1 MFVVGAVVVSYTCE
15 VEWSKSIAETLRD
28 VEGVVVTADEPEG
41 EFGIV
46 FAESPE
52 PAEDAPIVE
61 GLKLSAH
68 MVPAGSDSGFTHF
81 ADGAQFS
88 RSAFYEGSLP
98 GRYAFLNAAV
108 AERHDREIMD
118 VVVERSS
125 QGIFAPWGAAAAA
138 LQDGFRGELD
148 VHAVAVDETDGMA
161 GMVQKV
167 ADAISIERSRIEHAT
182 CLEWLRSGCN
192 GRLLVDGSIGQMFA
206 DEPGREAGSLVG
218 LVKSHRKQ
226 YFTKATAAVILGL
239 KEGERSSVFVAQTRR
254 RQDAPTHSWY
264 LRLRSDPHRQP
275 AFGLVRVE
283 IPPSDDSAATADTVS
298 AWVLAERSPVS
309 LPDFRYDRLL
319 YPIRAV
325 EMLLKSRHPSRAS
338 IQALIGA

>member
-1 MFVVGAVVVSYTCE
+1 
-15 VEWSKSIAETLRD
+15 VEWSKSIAQALRD
-28 VEGVVVTADEPEG
+28 IDGVVVTADEPEG
-41 EFGIV
+41 EFGIA

-52 PAEDAPIVE
+52 PAEDAPVVE
-61 GLKLSAH
+61 GLTLASH
-68 MVPAGSDSGFTHF
+68 IVPAVDSSGFTHF

-88 RSAFYEGSLP
+88 RSAYYEGSLP

-108 AERHDREIMD
+108 AERRDREIMD
-118 VVVERSS
+118 VVVEATS
-125 QGIFAPWGAAAAA
+125 QGIFAPWGMAAAA
-138 LQDGFRGELD
+138 LQEAFRGELEL
-148 VHAVAVDETDGMA
+148 HAVSVDETDGMA
-161 GMVQKV
+161 SMVQKV
-167 ADAISIERSRIEHAT
+167 ANAISIERSRIEHAA
-182 CLEWLRSGCN
+182 CLDWMRSGVD
-192 GRLLVDGSIGQMFA
+192 GRLLVDGSIGQLFA
-206 DEPGREAGSLVG
+206 GEEEREAGSLVG

-226 YFTKATAAVILGL
+226 YFTKATAAAILGL

-283 IPPSDDSAATADTVS
+283 VPPGGGSVEAADEIS
-298 AWVLAERSPVS
+298 GWILAERSPVS
-309 LPDFRYDRLL
+309 LPDLRFDRLL

-325 EMLLKSRHPSRAS
+325 EMLLKCRHPSRAS